1 MTERTLKNPFV
12 VIGFRGSAYFCDRER
27 ELDALLTNFENGRNT
42 VLYSWRR
49 MGKTSLLRYLGH
61 ELEARNAAHTVYV
74 DLLPT
79 RSMDDALVAIVR
91 ALQEEFNRTSTG
103 LGSRWWALLGQV
115 GLDVSLDPVTGMP
128 SVGLGMRQR
137 LQPLPSLNAIGTFL
151 AEQERQV
158 LFVLDE
164 FQEVVN
170 YDDGNA
176 EAVFRTWMQQ
186 FPQIRFVFSGSNRGM
201 MSSMFTERNRP
212 FYRSAELLQLEAIP
226 LDVYRPFIHK
236 HFTAGFKTIDD
247 EAITALYDWS
257 RGQTHAIQLM
267 CNKLYAV
274 YDFVTTDDVDEVTN
288 SLLIQETP
296 VVTNYRSLL
305 TRQQWNVLVAVA
317 KAEPLHSPSAADFI
331 ERYRLGASSSVRSAI
346 ASLLEKELLIEEDG
360 AILVHD
366 VVLLRWLQSQ
376 VH

>member
-1 MTERTLKNPFV
+1 MAERPLMNPFV
-12 VIGFRGSAYFCDRER
+12 VIGFRGSAYFCDRES
-27 ELDALLTNFENGRNT
+27 ELQGLLTNFENGRNT

-61 ELEARNAAHTVYV
+61 ELEARDAAHAVYV

-91 ALQEEFNRTSTG
+91 ALQEVFNRTSTE

-128 SVGLGMRQR
+128 SVSLGMRQR
-137 LQPLPSLNAIGTFL
+137 IQPLPSLNAIGKFL

-158 LFVLDE
+158 LFVFDE

-170 YDDGNA
+170 YEDGNA

-186 FPQIRFVFSGSNRGM
+186 FPEIRFVFSGSNRGM

-226 LDVYRPFIHK
+226 HEVYRPFIHK

-247 EAITALYDWS
+247 EAIAAVYDWA
-257 RGQTHAIQLM
+257 RGQTHAIQLI
-267 CNKLYAV
+267 CNKLYAA
-274 YDFVTTDDVDEVTN
+274 YDFVTPDDVDEVTKGI
-288 SLLIQETP
+288 LIQETP

-317 KAEPLHSPSAADFI
+317 KAEPLRSPSAADFI
-331 ERYRLGASSSVRSAI
+331 QRYRLGASSSVRSAI

-360 AILVHD
+360 AVLVHD
-366 VVLLRWLQSQ
+366 VILLRWLQRQ
-376 VH
+376 AV